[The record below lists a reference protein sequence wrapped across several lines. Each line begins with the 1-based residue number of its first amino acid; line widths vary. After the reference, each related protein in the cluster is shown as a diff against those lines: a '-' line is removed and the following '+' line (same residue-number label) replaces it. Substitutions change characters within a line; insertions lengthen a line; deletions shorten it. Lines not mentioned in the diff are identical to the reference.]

1 MKLVV
6 SLFGSCVLV
15 VGLLILAPKY
25 VPFAVHTP
33 TSAPVPPLAQA
44 RNTPVVYDHALRG
57 APVSTQDGISLGVLD
72 DLVFDPTDG
81 RILMVIVVAGG
92 RFGLGGRFTAL
103 PWSMI
108 QQASHGKGFIMPHPP
123 AALYFTPTEE
133 GLEELLD

>member
-6 SLFGSCVLV
+6 SYSVAACSSWGYSSSHRSMFHLWFI
-15 VGLLILAPKY
+15 LLQPPCSA
-25 VPFAVHTP
+25 
-33 TSAPVPPLAQA
+33 TSTGQDHP
-44 RNTPVVYDHALRG
+44 RGIDHALRG

-108 QQASHGKGFIMPHPP
+108 QQA
-123 AALYFTPTEE
+123 
-133 GLEELLD
+133 